1 MMKLAQVNIDVLRI
15 IGHLKGT
22 LSGYLRMINDIL
34 DRSAEART
42 PRRTSTNLGE
52 QTKKVLSTLAPREE
66 MILRMRFGIGR
77 RAGNLEDLSRQ
88 FSLTCEHLRQIEVEA
103 LRKVRQRT
111 RSFYSRASFATFST
125 SDKDT
130 NQRRRLTT

>member
-1 MMKLAQVNIDVLRI
+1 MKVAQVHIDKLSI
-15 IGHLKGT
+15 FGHVKGI
-22 LSGYLRMINDIL
+22 LSGYLRMIRHNR
-34 DRSAEART
+34 RSLERIANSNKI
-42 PRRTSTNLGE
+42 STNLSE

-88 FSLTCEHLRQIEVEA
+88 FSLTYERIRQIEVEA

-111 RSFYSRASFATFST
+111 RSFYSKASFGTFIRV
-125 SDKDT
+125 SDETK
-130 NQRRRLTT
+130 

>member
-1 MMKLAQVNIDVLRI
+1 MTVAQVDIDKLSI
-15 IGHLKGT
+15 FGHVKGI
-22 LSGYLRMINDIL
+22 LSGYLRMIHHIV
-34 DRSAEART
+34 DRSSGLRT
-42 PRRTSTNLGE
+42 PTETSTNLSE

-88 FSLTCEHLRQIEVEA
+88 FSLTCERIRQIEVEA

-111 RSFYSRASFATFST
+111 RTFYSKGSFGTFIRSE
-125 SDKDT
+125 
-130 NQRRRLTT
+130 R